1 MLTLR
6 PYQEVG
12 VKWIRSRKACLLA
25 DEQGL
30 GKTVQ
35 ALLGSDADVPCLI
48 ICPNSSKYFWANE
61 IHKWL
66 GVPRSKIYV
75 YESWDRYD
83 GSQLFQKPGVDYYI
97 VHWEGLRYIY
107 DQIGLDLTTG
117 SKKKIKTHQQK
128 KKQGRKNLKRPTK
141 NYTTTGKMSWACVIA
156 DEAHR
161 MKNKDSLQS
170 KILRTLSRITDK
182 RIALTGTPIVNRPT
196 ELWPLLA
203 FLYPDRYTS
212 YWKFFMDHVNAV
224 PRFIAGQQRGF
235 DIIGTRD
242 PAALREELRPFV
254 ARRLKKNV
262 MKELP
267 DKLRTTLE
275 VELHPDHRKQY
286 DELRETML
294 LELDDIEIA
303 APTVL
308 ALMIRLRQ
316 LGDATFLLEPDNT
329 TPSAKYDA
337 VLDLVQDMDESKQT
351 VIFVQFVRMAK
362 RITSGL
368 NTLKIPTDIIIGEV
382 SAPDRQVAIE
392 KFQRG
397 DTRVLVLTLATGAES
412 ITLTA
417 ADTMIFVD
425 KPWSP
430 STLVQAEDRIHRIGQ
445 EADKVHYIYITAI
458 DTVDER
464 VDQLLATKDFLFKQL
479 FARSYDTPSRKLTR
493 EEVKKLL

>member
-12 VKWIRSRKACLLA
+12 VKWIHDRKAVLLA

-35 ALLGSDADVPCLI
+35 ALLGSDADIPCLI
-48 ICPNSSKYFWANE
+48 VCPNSSKYFWASE
-61 IHKWL
+61 IVRWL

-83 GSQLFQKPGVDYYI
+83 ETQLFQKPGIDYHI
-97 VHWEGLRYIY
+97 VHWEGLRYVH
-107 DQIGLDLTTG
+107 DQIGLDLTDG
-117 SKKKIKTHQQK
+117 SKKKWATYLKSK
-128 KKQGRKNLKRPTK
+128 KGKRPTK
-141 NYTTTGKMSWACVIA
+141 NYTTTGKMEWACVIA

-161 MKNKDSLQS
+161 MKNKDSQQS
-170 KILRTLSRITDK
+170 KILRTLAKISDK
-182 RIALTGTPIVNRPT
+182 RIALTGTPVVNRPT
-196 ELWPLLA
+196 ELWSLLN
-203 FLYPDRYTS
+203 FLYPNRYTS
-212 YWKFFMDHVNAV
+212 YWKFFGEHVLAT

-242 PAALREELRPFV
+242 PKALREEIRPFV

-262 MKELP
+262 LKDLP
-267 DKLRTTLE
+267 DKLRSTLE
-275 VELHPDHRKQY
+275 VELYPDHRKQY
-286 DELRETML
+286 NELRETML
-294 LELDDIEIA
+294 LELDETEIA

-308 ALMIRLRQ
+308 ALMTRLRQ
-316 LGDATFLLEPDNT
+316 LGDATFLLEPDNK

-337 VLDLVQDMDESKQT
+337 VVDLVKDMDPAKQ
-351 VIFVQFVRMAK
+351 VVVFVQFVRMAK
-362 RITSGL
+362 AINAGL
-368 NTLKIPTDIIIGEV
+368 NEMKIPTGIIIGEV
-382 SAPDRQVAIE
+382 SAPDREVVRE

-397 DTRVLVLTLATGAES
+397 DLKVLVITLATGAES

-430 STLVQAEDRIHRIGQ
+430 STLAQAEDRIHRIGQ
-445 EADKVHYIYITAI
+445 EADMVHYIYISAI

-464 VDQLLATKDFLFKQL
+464 VDELLEAKDFLFKQL
-479 FARSYDTPSRKLTR
+479 FARSYDTPSQPITR
-493 EEVKKLL
+493 EDVKKLL